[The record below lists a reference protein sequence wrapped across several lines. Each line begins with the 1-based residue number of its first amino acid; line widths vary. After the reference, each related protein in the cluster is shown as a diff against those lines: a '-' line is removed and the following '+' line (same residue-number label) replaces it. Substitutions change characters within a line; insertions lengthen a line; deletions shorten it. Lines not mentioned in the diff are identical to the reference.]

1 MLWCFTF
8 IYQVREIRMVLWRF
22 HRLVYDFPSH
32 EICNST
38 HQTNWFNFY
47 NSTTYPWIPFLMIGS
62 CSGRCLSF
70 PRAFLTCR
78 MTCWP
83 MVTPQLRNFPLVT
96 GVNVTHLATR
106 CLKYVSVCVNP
117 SDEGTTAPPYAKL
130 NSKSTGRSEEW
141 SAAGTRSIGGL
152 CTLTSILVD
161 MS

>member
-1 MLWCFTF
+1 MS
-8 IYQVREIRMVLWRF
+8 V
-22 HRLVYDFPSH
+22 FP
-32 EICNST
+32 EGLFDLPND
-38 HQTNWFNFY
+38 
-47 NSTTYPWIPFLMIGS
+47 L
-62 CSGRCLSF
+62 
-70 PRAFLTCR
+70 LTDGDP
-78 MTCWP
+78 T
-83 MVTPQLRNFPLVT
+83 LRNFPLVT